1 MRNLSLPVYLFHLRE
16 RRRRQKLGVKGEFRV
31 VISPSHVKVV
41 KVLVD
46 TYPEGV
52 KGEDRD
58 KRLPLHVAAEN
69 YATLEVVKLLVEAYP
84 EGVKAH
90 LDYQGLPLDLAAS
103 SGAPVDVLTA
113 LVLADL
119 PISSGPD
126 AAPLDGHAFSWIGA
140 VKRSSADPDKWTEV
154 LRSVLQA
161 QPSNKHCEA
170 LMFAKDDQGVAAVE
184 FAGSEA
190 QKLLMRSSMGIGAE
204 WARVLD
210 EGGSGSDG
218 ARDGNE
224 DLSLHGVRPQ
234 RCICKGSC
242 DNKRCACIK
251 AGRHCNPELCSCCTL
266 STSPICSNVSA
277 GTAYYYAAHP
287 PLPDLRPYTVGEG
300 SNSLVVAS
308 WNIQSF
314 GFNMFYGAA
323 RRLSKPF
330 LAAIDKVASFVLHHK
345 VDLLFIQE
353 TIESAA
359 LDYLVTH
366 LNSTDN
372 AVTFRVEWVPHWVAV
387 GQGFNIDDA
396 EVRPDELAAV
406 IHKDFRSHSLPWQ
419 VEHPLQVIEFIVE
432 GLHASFTELRDRFK
446 RHPAYMTVRVGTEL
460 TCFAVLHLVSDG
472 GMQTLRLN
480 KEIEALPGL
489 AARLKEMTGADNVV
503 LLGDFNRDPN
513 TVVFYGLTRSGHF
526 PALKEGR
533 TNHSMR
539 SDRQTKPHLYDNFWL
554 PSALLE
560 KAAVAIGEE
569 RWMKLEHGGVALE
582 RPISDHRPVIL
593 ELDLSPA

>member
-1 MRNLSLPVYLFHLRE
+1 MANPMCRCRPAEASVMRETKKEGPNFG
-16 RRRRQKLGVKGEFRV
+16 RRFFTCSKWPAGTRCNFFEWKDELAE
-31 VISPSHVKVV
+31 
-41 KVLVD
+41 LVAPP
-46 TYPEGV
+46 PEAAIA
-52 KGEDRD
+52 
-58 KRLPLHVAAEN
+58 VAPQ
-69 YATLEVVKLLVEAYP
+69 EVVEEESL
-84 EGVKAH
+84 
-90 LDYQGLPLDLAAS
+90 S
-103 SGAPVDVLTA
+103 
-113 LVLADL
+113 
-119 PISSGPD
+119 
-126 AAPLDGHAFSWIGA
+126 
-140 VKRSSADPDKWTEV
+140 R
-154 LRSVLQA
+154 
-161 QPSNKHCEA
+161 
-170 LMFAKDDQGVAAVE
+170 E
-184 FAGSEA
+184 FARVFVGGEGNGESE
-190 QKLLMRSSMGIGAE
+190 
-204 WARVLD
+204 
-210 EGGSGSDG
+210 SDG
-218 ARDGNE
+218 ECDGNE
-224 DLSLHGVRPQ
+224 EIALAPGMPVAIESPK
-234 RCICKGSC
+234 RCGCKGSC
-242 DNKRCACIK
+242 DSMRCACAK
-251 AGRHCNPELCSCCTL
+251 GGRHCNPELCSCCTL
-266 STSPICSNVSA
+266 RMMPFCSNI
-277 GTAYYYAAHP
+277 GTEAAFYYREHP
-287 PLPDLRPYTVGEG
+287 SLPDVRTCDAVGEG
-300 SNSLVVAS
+300 RNSLVVAS

-323 RRLSKPF
+323 KRLSKPF
-330 LAAIDKVASFVLHHK
+330 LAAIDKVASFVLHHN

-353 TIESAA
+353 TMESTA

-372 AVTFRVEWVPHWVAV
+372 TVTYRVEWVPRWVAV
-387 GQGFNIDDA
+387 GQGFNIGDAKA

-406 IHKDFRSHSLPWQ
+406 IHKDFRSHSLSWQ
-419 VEHPLQVIEFIVE
+419 VEHPLQVIDFLVE
-432 GLHASFTELRDRFK
+432 GLHASFIELRDRFK

-460 TCFAVLHLVSDG
+460 TCFAVLHLASDG

-489 AARLKEMTGADNVV
+489 AARLKEVTGADNVV

-513 TVVFYGLTRSGHF
+513 TVVFSGLTRSGHF